1 MSTYHKIDS
10 IYFRDPDT
18 NHKTFITGR
27 WSRDAFGYLAR
38 SEWEWTEK
46 VDGTNIR
53 VILHGGTVAFG
64 GRTDNAQ
71 LPAPLVTRL
80 MGLFPQGT
88 AIRDYSGAPV
98 YDAPVVL
105 YGEGYG
111 NKIQSGGKYKSDGVD
126 FVLFDVSI
134 NRRFLS
140 RHDVELIAMQLDVS
154 VVPIVGRGTLLDAI
168 QYVHEG
174 FNSAWGDFIAEGL
187 VCRPA
192 IELCDSHGR
201 RIITKIKHK
210 DFLA

>member
-1 MSTYHKIDS
+1 MSKYHKIDS
-10 IYFRDPDT
+10 VYFRDPAT
-18 NHKTFITGR
+18 KHKTFIIGQ
-27 WSRDAFGYLAR
+27 WSRDVFGYLAKN
-38 SEWEWTEK
+38 EWEWTEK

-53 VILHGGTVAFG
+53 VTLHMADVAFG

-88 AIRDYSGAPV
+88 AIRDYNGDLVHDKPV
-98 YDAPVVL
+98 IL

-111 NKIQSGGKYKSDGVD
+111 NKIQSGGKYRSDGVD

-134 NRRFLS
+134 NGRFLS
-140 RHDVELIAMQLDVS
+140 RHDVERVAGQLDIQA
-154 VVPIVGRGTLLDAI
+154 VPIVGHGTLLDAI
-168 QYVHEG
+168 QFAHEG
-174 FNSAWGDFIAEGL
+174 FNSTWGDFVAEGL

-192 IELCDSHGR
+192 IELCDNDGR

-210 DFLA
+210 DFIV

>member
-10 IYFRDPDT
+10 VYLRDPAT
-18 NHKTFITGR
+18 KHKTFTTGQ
-27 WSRDAFGYLAR
+27 WTRDAFGYLAR
-38 SEWEWTEK
+38 NEWEWTEK

-53 VILHGGTVAFG
+53 VTLYAGDVAFG

-71 LPAPLVTRL
+71 LPAPLVARL
-80 MGLFPQGT
+80 MQLFPSGT
-88 AIRDYSGAPV
+88 AIRDYNGDLV
-98 YDAPVVL
+98 HDDPVVL

-134 NRRFLS
+134 NGRFLARS
-140 RHDVELIAMQLDVS
+140 DVELIAGQLALS
-154 VVPIVGRGTLLDAI
+154 VVPVVGRGTLLDAI

-174 FNSAWGDFIAEGL
+174 FNSTWGDFTAEGL

-210 DFLA
+210 DFLV

>member
-10 IYFRDPDT
+10 VYFRDPAT
-18 NHKTFITGR
+18 KHKTFATGH
-27 WSRDAFGYLAR
+27 WTRDAFGYLATN
-38 SEWEWTEK
+38 EWEWTEK

-71 LPAPLVTRL
+71 LPAQLFERL
-80 MGLFPQGT
+80 MRLFPSGT
-88 AIRDYSGAPV
+88 TIRDYNGDPV
-98 YDAPVVL
+98 YDAPIVL

-111 NKIQSGGKYKSDGVD
+111 NKIQSGGKYIPDGVD
-126 FVLFDVSI
+126 FALFDVAI
-134 NRRFLS
+134 NGRFLA
-140 RHDVELIAMQLDVS
+140 RHDVELIATQLDLM

-174 FNSAWGDFIAEGL
+174 FNSAWGDFTAEGL
-187 VCRPA
+187 VCRPV
-192 IELCDSHGR
+192 IELCDSYGQ

>member
-10 IYFRDPDT
+10 IYFRDPAT

-38 SEWEWTEK
+38 NEWEWTEK

-53 VILHGGTVAFG
+53 VMLSMGDVAFG

-71 LPAPLVTRL
+71 LPAMLVTRL
-80 MGLFPQGT
+80 MEMFPQGT
-88 AIRDYSGAPV
+88 AIRDYDGELV
-98 YDAPVVL
+98 HDDPVVL

-134 NRRFLS
+134 NGRFLS
-140 RHDVELIAMQLDVS
+140 RHDVERIAGQLDIQA
-154 VVPIVGRGTLLDAI
+154 VPVVGRGTLLDAI

-174 FNSAWGDFIAEGL
+174 FNSEWGAFMAEGL
-187 VCRPA
+187 VCRPSL
-192 IELCDSHGR
+192 ELCDSNGR